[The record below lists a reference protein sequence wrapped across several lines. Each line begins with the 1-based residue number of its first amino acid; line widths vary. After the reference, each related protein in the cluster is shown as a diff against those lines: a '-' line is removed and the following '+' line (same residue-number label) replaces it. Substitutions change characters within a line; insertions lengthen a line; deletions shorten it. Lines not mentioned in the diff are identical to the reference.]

1 MSIISKK
8 TAGTVGQNKMAGTP
22 YEMARLYGIPAG
34 TLANWRYLKKGP
46 KFFKVGKTVLYFMV
60 DFENWLRRN
69 PVLTKDSL
77 PE

>member
-1 MSIISKK
+1 MSKITKK
-8 TAGTVGQNKMAGTP
+8 SAGTVGQNKTAGTP
-22 YEMARLYGIPAG
+22 HEMSRLYGIPVG

-46 KFFKVGKTVLYFMV
+46 KFYKVGKSVLYFTE
-60 DFENWLRRN
+60 DFEDCLRRN